1 MRLAEGSF
9 LALSRGI
16 LAQGYELQCRTLG
29 SSMFPLIHSRSLIR
43 VQPVEPGHMRPGD
56 VILYQSGEG
65 LVAHR
70 LIKKEPGPGK
80 TVLVTRGDAFPWRAT
95 AQIDPEQVLGRV
107 VSIEWRRGLKVR
119 IDQGPGRRLGI
130 LLARISPFLLP
141 IYLFLSKINQ
151 ALSNPRPMR
160 HSYGA

>member
-29 SSMFPLIHSRSLIR
+29 SSMFPLIQSRSLIR
-43 VQPVEPGHMRPGD
+43 VQPVEPGHLRPGD
-56 VILYQSGEG
+56 VILYQSGAG

-70 LIKKEPGPGK
+70 LIKKEPGPARM
-80 TVLVTRGDAFPWRAT
+80 VLVTRGDAFPWGAT
-95 AQIDPEQVLGRV
+95 ARIDPEQVLGRV

-130 LLARISPFLLP
+130 LVARIAPFLLP
-141 IYLFLSKINQ
+141 IYLVLSKIKQ
-151 ALSNPRPMR
+151 ALSTPRRP
-160 HSYGA
+160 